1 MAEFS
6 KTKIINKGLGTF
18 KCSTCDTVGTQLA
31 RGFGKLPNCFRQE
44 SSNPQTV
51 QFFKDM
57 AGKTQKD
64 VLAAAEAFVKMYEV
78 QEEYFDNGGAFQ
90 PLDYWAKQGYDAD
103 AIKTKTKDSDKMWHD
118 VLGECYR
125 VRMVTSGT
133 SGKRGS
139 MEESGTRGRAK
150 RQKFNP
156 CGGSS
161 AKPEEEPETPKQEE
175 EQSDESEDGGSSSSS
190 SSSSDSDEKGK
201 KAKKTKK
208 LKKKA
213 KKAKKAQKAKAKKEK
228 SQKARKAKD
237 DKELKAREREAC
249 KITSKLYAPL
259 TSLDG
264 ALRNPLSSGLS
275 AWLRDKALHLKQEVE
290 ALNLEA
296 QRAAG
301 SLKGTMPDAKD
312 PGVKTMS
319 TTPPPPPSLS

>member
-1 MAEFS
+1 
-6 KTKIINKGLGTF
+6 
-18 KCSTCDTVGTQLA
+18 
-31 RGFGKLPNCFRQE
+31 
-44 SSNPQTV
+44 
-51 QFFKDM
+51 
-57 AGKTQKD
+57 
-64 VLAAAEAFVKMYEV
+64 
-78 QEEYFDNGGAFQ
+78 
-90 PLDYWAKQGYDAD
+90 
-103 AIKTKTKDSDKMWHD
+103 
-118 VLGECYR
+118 
-125 VRMVTSGT
+125 
-133 SGKRGS
+133 
-139 MEESGTRGRAK
+139 MEGSGTRGRAK

-156 CGGSS
+156 RGSSS

-275 AWLRDKALHLKQEVE
+275 AWLRDKAVNLKQEVE

-296 QRAAG
+296 ERAAG
-301 SLKGTMPDAKD
+301 SLKGTMPDVKD

-319 TTPPPPPSLS
+319 TAPPPPPSLS